1 MLQWFNASLNRK
13 IGSLFVLLLSFLFV
27 VIIFSIYKLRLID
40 FEMKQVSEVDIPLNE
55 VIGHAEMLQLK
66 QHIFMEQFRRLGG
79 SNESFSSPETQ
90 FDQRRDALS
99 TLLNRAVNIINKN
112 VERHKIRFELL
123 EHEALLSEIEA
134 FHQHS
139 DDFERQ
145 LGHILSVQNISESD
159 WRDLE
164 NVAFLLDRSM
174 GNILTQIESLS
185 LEAAKYTEKHEREF
199 MFING
204 MLGAGALVI
213 GLLLTVYI
221 IQVIRIRILRI
232 HHQVDNIHESIETG
246 TPIKVSSVDESE
258 SNPQDELGELEQ
270 DLQKVVRRLS
280 DEMVSRMEAER
291 QLMVLVTKDKLTG
304 AYNRHKWDEQIKV
317 SLDLA
322 QRGTVFSLIMLDIDC
337 FKKIND
343 QFGHQVGD
351 AVLQFFGSSLL
362 QCLRKSDLLFR
373 MGGEE
378 FAVLLPQ
385 QPLEKATQVAER
397 ILESIEMTDDDR
409 IPPFTVS
416 AGVSTYRSGD
426 DDNSILTRADKAL
439 YQSKLNGRNRVTSE
453 GA

>member
-351 AVLQFFGSSLL
+351 AVLQFFASSLL

>member
-40 FEMKQVSEVDIPLNE
+40 FEMKQVAEVDIPLNE

-174 GNILTQIESLS
+174 GIILTQIESLS

-337 FKKIND
+337 FKKLTINL
-343 QFGHQVGD
+343 GIKWVMPSCN
-351 AVLQFFGSSLL
+351 SSPRL
-362 QCLRKSDLLFR
+362 CSS
-373 MGGEE
+373 
-378 FAVLLPQ
+378 V
-385 QPLEKATQVAER
+385 
-397 ILESIEMTDDDR
+397 
-409 IPPFTVS
+409 
-416 AGVSTYRSGD
+416 
-426 DDNSILTRADKAL
+426 
-439 YQSKLNGRNRVTSE
+439 
-453 GA
+453 